1 MQQGWVI
8 PPHQSAD
15 FVQLE
20 VYKSPFDRTYPTV
33 NMDEQPVQ
41 LVKETRAI
49 LAARPGT
56 PQRID
61 YEYERN
67 GTARRF

>member
-1 MQQGWVI
+1 MEDV
-8 PPHQSAD
+8 
-15 FVQLE
+15 LE
-20 VYKSPFDRTYPTV
+20 VYKRPFDRTYPTV

-49 LAARPGT
+49 LAARSGT